1 MCRKRYYVPRG
12 RLNRRYNKSSHSPAM
27 GLMRYL
33 WMHYFA
39 CAGLAAALWFAVSS
53 PGLGHVTM
61 EVAKV
66 IRSKINMQ

>member
-1 MCRKRYYVPRG
+1 
-12 RLNRRYNKSSHSPAM
+12 M
-27 GLMRYL
+27 GLMRHL

-39 CAGLAAALWFAVSS
+39 CAGLAALIWFTLFS
-53 PGLGHVTM
+53 PGLSRVTM